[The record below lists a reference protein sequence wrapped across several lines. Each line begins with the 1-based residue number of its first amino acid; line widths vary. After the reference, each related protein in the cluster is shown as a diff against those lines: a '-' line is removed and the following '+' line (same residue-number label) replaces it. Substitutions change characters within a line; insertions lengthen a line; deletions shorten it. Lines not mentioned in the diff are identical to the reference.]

1 MTDITVRFKNGKINF
16 TKTRKAIEDFKA
28 IYSQFNTRTLI
39 ASDWYKQVGQP
50 ESLNTKGS
58 VTKINGD
65 RDYII
70 LELQA
75 YEFDLKNNILKTYN
89 KHLSGEF
96 AYTSYYK
103 LN

>member
-1 MTDITVRFKNGKINF
+1 MTNITVRFKSGKINF
-16 TKTRKAIEDFKA
+16 TKTRKAIADFKA

-39 ASDWYKQVGQP
+39 ASDLYKQAGQP
-50 ESLNTKGS
+50 ENLITKGS

-65 RDYII
+65 GDYII
-70 LELQA
+70 FELEA

-96 AYTSYYK
+96 TYTSYYK